1 MRVYETVVVQ
11 IKMRALYRHKYP
23 WTVEE
28 LFDLPTIKSLGFTLD
43 GDSSSVDLG

>member
-23 WTVEE
+23 WIVEE
-28 LFDLPTIKSLGFTLD
+28 LFDLPTIKSLVSLWIVTRHL
-43 GDSSSVDLG
+43 